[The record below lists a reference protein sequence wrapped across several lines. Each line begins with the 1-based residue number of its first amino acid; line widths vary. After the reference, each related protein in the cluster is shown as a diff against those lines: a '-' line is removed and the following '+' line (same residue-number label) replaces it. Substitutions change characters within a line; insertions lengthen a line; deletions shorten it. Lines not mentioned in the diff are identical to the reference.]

1 LEAGRFEHNTGSE
14 EAFPVGMTITEKI
27 LARASG
33 RESVQAGEIVR
44 VKVDLVMGHDVTLP
58 LSILEFENMGAPG
71 VYDREKVVAVCDH
84 FAPAAN
90 NAAADRIKMLRDFAR
105 EQGLAHY
112 FEAGSGQS
120 GVCHALL
127 PEEGLILPGS
137 VVLGADSHTT
147 TYGALGAFATGMG
160 STDIAA
166 AMALGET
173 WLRVPQSLRLYY
185 RGELGKWTSGKDLI
199 LYTLGR
205 LGAGGAIYQATEFC
219 GPTIEALG
227 MSDRFTMCNM
237 AVEAGAKNGII
248 ARDAKTE
255 QYLLERTSQTYVAPS
270 SDHDAEYA
278 DTFEFACEELQPQVA
293 FPFSP
298 DNVRPVQE
306 AGGVSIDAAII
317 GSCTNGRLEDL
328 RIAADI
334 LRGRQVARGVRLIV
348 IPATQKTY
356 LQALKEGLLEVFA
369 EAGGAVSTPT
379 CGPCFGGHMGLL
391 AAGERAVSTTNRNF
405 VGRMGHAES
414 EVYLASPAV
423 AAASAVVGRLVHPAE
438 VAE

>member
-1 LEAGRFEHNTGSE
+1 MGL
-14 EAFPVGMTITEKI
+14 TITEKI

-33 RESVQAGEIVR
+33 RESIQAGDVVR

-58 LSILEFENMGAPG
+58 LSILEFERMGAPT
-71 VYDREKVVAVCDH
+71 VFDRAKVVAVSDH
-84 FAPAAN
+84 FAPASSIT
-90 NAAADRIKMLRDFAR
+90 AAERIKMVRDFAR
-105 EQGLAHY
+105 QHELLHY
-112 FEAGSGQS
+112 FEPGCGQS
-120 GVCHALL
+120 GICHALL
-127 PEEGLILPGS
+127 PEEGLVLPGS
-137 VVLGADSHTT
+137 VIVGADSHTT

-173 WLRVPQSLRLYY
+173 WLRVPESFRLYY
-185 RGELGKWTSGKDLI
+185 RGELSRWTSGKDLI
-199 LYTLGR
+199 LHTLGR
-205 LGAGGAIYQATEFC
+205 LGVSGAIYKALEFC
-219 GPTIEALG
+219 GPVIESLG

-237 AVEAGAKNGII
+237 AVEGGAKNGLI
-248 ARDAKTE
+248 APDDQTAK
-255 QYLLERTSQTYVAPS
+255 YLRGRTSQSYEALC
-270 SDHDAEYA
+270 SDPDARYA
-278 DTFEFACEELQPQVA
+278 ATLEFDCQGLQPQVA

-306 AGGVSIDAAII
+306 GVEIEIDAAII
-317 GSCTNGRLEDL
+317 GSCTNGRIEDL
-328 RIAADI
+328 RVAAEI
-334 LRGRQVARGVRLIV
+334 LRGRTVARGVRLIV

-356 LQALKEGLLEVFA
+356 VQALKEGLLEVFI

-405 VGRMGHAES
+405 VGRMGHPES

-423 AAASAVVGRLVHPAE
+423 AAASAVVGRLADPEE
-438 VAE
+438 VAG